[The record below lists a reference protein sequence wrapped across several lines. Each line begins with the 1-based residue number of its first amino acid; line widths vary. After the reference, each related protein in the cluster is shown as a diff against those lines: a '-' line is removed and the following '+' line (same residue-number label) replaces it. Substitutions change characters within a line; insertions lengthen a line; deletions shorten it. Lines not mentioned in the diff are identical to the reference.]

1 MFKSQPLAVVI
12 GPSQFKLLLSLLLI
26 SISYQSQAY
35 VYNEDPNALIASS
48 RGGSALWDYCYGKLD
63 ETPLPADP
71 RSLVVAG
78 VNEGKAVHFNVEWRN
93 CHKDPDAVLEAGPP
107 KSCGELMQRFE
118 LGGHILDT
126 GGPNVSALFTGDNY
140 KSLSAVG
147 GISVFSARS
156 YNKLW
161 TRWKGFA
168 ERPENFDELVSERYG
183 SGFAGGRNPYPLPG
197 EDPNETNG
205 GSGNLPEM
213 FTQVRE
219 PDGSWS
225 GKIGVTCFSC
235 HSGQVGRAV
244 DGPGLGV
251 LYGGGNSTADLNL
264 FLRDMLPLGYTA
276 SLVTPL
282 NLTQT
287 RGTNNASAV
296 NIAFVFPDKG
306 LPAFNDIM
314 SIAFSGS
321 TGGIDTPAFW
331 NMGHRPAKFMDGLFA
346 MDATSVDAVFYSPF
360 LGLFGGFFG
369 DLSED
374 GKQWMR
380 DHGGN
385 MNIWVESQKAPVYPF
400 YVNRALAEE
409 GAVLFHELDLWA
421 EERNNPIDR
430 PEGNGSCAG
439 CHGAYA
445 PRYVNNRD
453 YLDTPELEG
462 MAGYIVP
469 LDIVGTDTA
478 RVLTNNEGMQ
488 KAGSKNFFGY
498 PATKGTNDDC
508 GPQNQKRLR
517 GNREIGY
524 LAPPLYGTWAS
535 APYLHNGSVPNLWEL
550 LKPEERNP
558 IWRRVSTPRPSTVP
572 EETVMGFDT
581 DIHRAFD
588 QEKLGWKYDVLS
600 CNQRYQPSVMPG
612 LNCSSNDPEATP
624 FFQRTLN
631 YISSNIV
638 AAWNILYPPIVNT
651 SAIENRKI
659 YNTHLYG
666 QGNEGHEFNSVLT
679 DAERWAIIEYLKTL

>member
-1 MFKSQPLAVVI
+1 MSI
-12 GPSQFKLLLSLLLI
+12 FKLSKGNVFLTQSNYTLVLI
-26 SISYQSQAY
+26 SVVFMSQASAY
-35 VYNEDPNALIASS
+35 VYNEDPNGLLATS
-48 RGGSALWDYCYGKLD
+48 RGGSVLWDYCYGKSD
-63 ETPLPADP
+63 DTALPKDP
-71 RSLVVAG
+71 RSLVVDG
-78 VNEGKAVHFNVEWRN
+78 VNSGKAVHFNVQWRD
-93 CHKDPDAVLEAGPP
+93 CHSDPDTVKEAPP
-107 KSCGELMQRFE
+107 PTSCGELRQRFN
-118 LGGHILDT
+118 LGGGLLDT
-126 GGPNVSALFTGDNY
+126 GGPNVAALFTGSNY
-140 KSLSAVG
+140 KSLAAVA

-161 TRWKGFA
+161 TRWEGF
-168 ERPENFDELVSERYG
+168 EQRPENFDELVSERYG
-183 SGFAGGRNPYPLPG
+183 SGFAGGRNPYPLPD
-197 EDPNETNG
+197 EDPNATNG

-213 FTQVRE
+213 FTQVRD

-235 HSGQVGRAV
+235 HSGQVGRAS
-244 DGPGLGV
+244 DGSGLGV

-306 LPAFNDIM
+306 LPAINDIL

-360 LGLFGGFFG
+360 LGLFGGLFG
-369 DLSED
+369 SLSEE

-385 MNIWVESQKAPVYPF
+385 MNIWVESQKAPEYPF
-400 YVNRALAEE
+400 YVNRELAEQ
-409 GAVLFHELDLWA
+409 GAILFHELDLWD
-421 EERNNPIDR
+421 EERNNPLPR

-445 PRYVNNRD
+445 PRYVN
-453 YLDTPELEG
+453 DTDFLEIPELEG

-469 LDIVGTDTA
+469 LDIIGTDTA
-478 RVLTNNEGMQ
+478 RVLTNSEGMQ

-498 PATKGTNDDC
+498 PATKGTANDC

-517 GNREIGY
+517 GDRKLGY

-535 APYLHNGSVPNLWEL
+535 APYLHNGSVPNVWEL
-550 LKPEERNP
+550 LKPEDRNP
-558 IWRRVSTPRPSTVP
+558 IWRRVSTPKSGSLPDT
-572 EETVMGFDT
+572 TVMGFDT
-581 DIHRAFD
+581 DIHRAYD
-588 QEKLGWKYDVLS
+588 QQKLGWMYEVLS
-600 CNQRYQPSVMPG
+600 CDENYEPSVMPG
-612 LNCSSNDPEATP
+612 LNCSRDTP
-624 FFQRTLN
+624 DETPLFQQALN
-631 YISSNIV
+631 YVSANVV

-651 SAIENRKI
+651 EFIENRKI
-659 YNTHLYG
+659 YNTNLYG

-679 DAERWAIIEYLKTL
+679 DEERWAIVEYLKTL